1 MITSLRFGAV
11 IGLLLTILFFCTA
24 VWGDVSTPAPQ
35 TRWPRG
41 ETPSESKALVVG
53 VSLSLAILAAAVV
66 LSRMRLVAS
75 SVAGKA
81 GIAVVAIAALSVT
94 IYSTNQC
101 YRQITIDRELWQKW
115 EQDEA
120 DRRSRWRGPPG
131 PAEAP
136 PSISPTPPSSEPAA
150 EKTSPD

>member
-1 MITSLRFGAV
+1 MIASLRFGTV
-11 IGLLLTILFFCTA
+11 IVLLLTILFSNTL
-24 VWGDVSTPAPQ
+24 VWGDVSTPPPQ

-66 LSRMRLVAS
+66 LSRMRLLAS

-81 GIAVVAIAALSVT
+81 GVALVAIAALSAT
-94 IYSTNQC
+94 IYTTNQC
-101 YRQITIDRELWQKW
+101 CRQITRDRELWQKW
-115 EQDEA
+115 EKDEA

-131 PAEAP
+131 PSEAP
-136 PSISPTPPSSEPAA
+136 PSTSPAPPSSEPVA
-150 EKTSPD
+150 ERTSPD